1 MNQYQT
7 LEKILGSKYCPT
19 CNKTLVISE
28 NFAICKR
35 CGFSQ
40 ELTYRDATRNKNT
53 KTCVQYRKIEELM
66 DIDTE

>member
-7 LEKILGSKYCPT
+7 LEKILGNKHCPA
-19 CNKTLVISE
+19 CDKTLIISE

-40 ELTYRDATRNKNT
+40 ELTYKDSKRNRNARV
-53 KTCVQYRKIEELM
+53 CVQYRKIETLITIE
-66 DIDTE
+66 